1 MLRFWETAFTDL
13 NPKKSKSG
21 QRLYSKEDLE
31 VVKQIKQLLYNEKLT
46 IDGAR
51 KRLGERINNL
61 EAMGDE
67 NSRQVERLKQII
79 QHAVA
84 QLQDLRNTM

>member
-1 MLRFWETAFTDL
+1 MLRFWETEFTDL

-51 KRLGERINNL
+51 KRLGERISNS

-67 NSRQVERLKQII
+67 NSGQVERLKQII

>member
-1 MLRFWETAFTDL
+1 MLRFWETEFTDL

-51 KRLGERINNL
+51 KRFGERINNS